1 MAPNVNINRPFD
13 ARLFLVDQELDRGVG
28 MMLAGERELAAVI
41 ETARKGA
48 GLSKAEVQILIAI
61 RYQPGL
67 TVGDLRAS
75 LSMTT
80 PTFARVI
87 GELDKRGLIERD
99 RAKSDRRKRR
109 LNLSDAG
116 TTLTTPIAIL
126 LRERLRK
133 AYRVAGPDAI
143 AGAVAFLE
151 VLRDQ
156 ST

>member
-28 MMLAGERELAAVI
+28 MMLTGERELAAVI

-87 GELDKRGLIERD
+87 GELDKRGLIARD

-109 LNLSDAG
+109 LSLSDAG
-116 TTLTTPIAIL
+116 TTLTTPIAIQ
-126 LRERLRK
+126 LRERLRQ

-143 AGAVAFLE
+143 AGATAFLQ
-151 VLRDQ
+151 VLSDQ
-156 ST
+156 SD